1 MARQAVTTGRL
12 VELLTEPRHLA
23 TADVTALL
31 PHLPGID
38 PVILRGV
45 FIAFRLGYS
54 LVPHEADTLAG
65 DSIAAYRR
73 VDIGVGRPHFLFG
86 LHRRARQELA
96 RPVSLAVGEV
106 GQVPKDEVL
115 DDSLVEL
122 RQESPGHGVV
132 VRVTVGQAQIS
143 VVRAEPFEDH
153 RSLRLTRQFPY
164 RLFHETQLHAPSG
177 FWLS

>member
-54 LVPHEADTLAG
+54 LVPHEANALAG
-65 DSIAAYRR
+65 DSITAYRR
-73 VDIGVGRPHFLFG
+73 VDIGVGRSHFLFG
-86 LHRRARQELA
+86 LHRRLGQELA
-96 RPVSLAVGEV
+96 RAVSLAVGEFARCRKTSFLMT
-106 GQVPKDEVL
+106 PL
-115 DDSLVEL
+115 SNSARRALA
-122 RQESPGHGVV
+122 
-132 VRVTVGQAQIS
+132 TV
-143 VVRAEPFEDH
+143 
-153 RSLRLTRQFPY
+153 
-164 RLFHETQLHAPSG
+164 
-177 FWLS
+177 